1 MASIQIKYR
10 KDGTPVYYVVV
21 WIGGRQKWI
30 RIGESLRE
38 AKARKIEIEYQLQK
52 GLYFEP
58 SKEFFS
64 DYAVLFMKS
73 LDGRVK
79 PNTYAEYES
88 MLRLYILPYFGK
100 IRMNKINK
108 QLCAQFVEYLRK
120 GKKTSAANINHIVK
134 VLKRALNQAVE
145 EEYLLVNPAKDIKPL
160 RVEKKE
166 SEFYTLEEIHRLLNA
181 TDDPFSR
188 AFLALACLGGLRA
201 SEISGLKWKDIDFE
215 NGFVHV
221 RRQYQAGVG
230 YLSPKNDEE
239 RSVPMVGE
247 LREIM
252 EAHMASQ
259 RSPRGDED
267 PVFSRKE
274 GLPFTSYR
282 KLYQTAAEKAGLKQ
296 IRFHDLRHSACSA
309 MITSGM
315 PEPMVQRIM
324 GHKSASMTRHYTH
337 IHADQLRAAMSKF
350 EEALKGINPDKE
362 QGEC

>member
-1 MASIQIKYR
+1 MASIQKKYR
-10 KDGTPVYYVVV
+10 KDGKPIYYVVY
-21 WIGGRQKWI
+21 WIANKQIWKRAGQLMRD
-30 RIGESLRE
+30 
-38 AKARKIEIEYQLQK
+38 AKALKAKVEYELQR

-58 SKEFFS
+58 SRELFS
-64 DYAVLFMKS
+64 DYSKRFLES

-79 PNTYAEYES
+79 PNTRAEYES
-88 MLRLYILPYFGK
+88 MLKLYILPYFGK
-100 IRMNKINK
+100 IRMNRINK

-120 GKKTSAANINHIVK
+120 EKKTSATNINHIVK
-134 VLKRALNQAVE
+134 VLKRVLNQAVE

-166 SEFYTLEEIHRLLNA
+166 SEYYTLDEIHRLLNA
-181 TDDPFSR
+181 ADDTFSR
-188 AFLALACLGGLRA
+188 AFLALACLGGLRV

-215 NGFVHV
+215 NKIVHV

-239 RSVPMVGE
+239 RDVPMVGE
-247 LREIM
+247 LLEIM

-259 RSPRGDED
+259 GQHRGDED
-267 PVFSRKE
+267 PVFSRKG

-282 KLYQTAAEKAGLKQ
+282 NLYERSAERAGLKR

-315 PEPMVQRIM
+315 PEPIVQRIM

-337 IHADQLRAAMSKF
+337 IHAEQLRTAMSKF
-350 EEALKGINPDKE
+350 EEALKEIDSNKE
-362 QGEC
+362 QAEC